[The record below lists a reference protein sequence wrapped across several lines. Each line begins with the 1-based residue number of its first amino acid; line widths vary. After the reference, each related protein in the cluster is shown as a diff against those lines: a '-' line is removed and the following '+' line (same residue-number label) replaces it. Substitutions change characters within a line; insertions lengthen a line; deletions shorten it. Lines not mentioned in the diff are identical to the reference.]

1 MCINPNPKAN
11 ANPNLTFGFIHI
23 FEEVQRN
30 IQTWR
35 QVTGMFF
42 KAIIH
47 VCNERLVSWYHCN
60 FQVINR
66 RMICNLLTFL
76 VFIRL
81 RCKTALAPLQSNH
94 AFNPTLLHATQPGVS
109 SSLSKTGHLLQICI
123 PQYIQRYFIS
133 TKHELHTFSSGE

>member
-42 KAIIH
+42 EAIIH
-47 VCNERLVSWYHCN
+47 YVCNEWLVSWYNCN
-60 FQVINR
+60 FQVINGR
-66 RMICNLLTFL
+66 ITYNLLTLFAL
-76 VFIRL
+76 YVAEVRNCIR
-81 RCKTALAPLQSNH
+81 APS
-94 AFNPTLLHATQPGVS
+94 F
-109 SSLSKTGHLLQICI
+109 
-123 PQYIQRYFIS
+123 
-133 TKHELHTFSSGE
+133 

>member
-42 KAIIH
+42 KAIMH
-47 VCNERLVSWYHCN
+47 YACSEWLVSWYHCN
-60 FQVINR
+60 FQVINC
-66 RMICNLLTFL
+66 RMIYNLLTL
-76 VFIRL
+76 LAFIWM
-81 RCKTALAPLQSNH
+81 RCETALAPHQSCFLAH
-94 AFNPTLLHATQPGVS
+94 SVQV
-109 SSLSKTGHLLQICI
+109 
-123 PQYIQRYFIS
+123 
-133 TKHELHTFSSGE
+133 